1 MEGIEL
7 LLLYPDT
14 KITIVFNSYSFLVNF
29 LSKHFRWD
37 NHNHHLTDLDTTDS
51 SATMQKPNTTNAVN
65 EQETIKEPAPKFP
78 TISPSLLGFGGPNTS
93 SRPTARTQGK
103 FGISPYFFMS
113 VIES

>member
-1 MEGIEL
+1 M
-7 LLLYPDT
+7 LLLYLDT
-14 KITIVFNSYSFLVNF
+14 GIITIVSNSHYFLVNF

-51 SATMQKPNTTNAVN
+51 SATMQKPNTTDTVN
-65 EQETIKEPAPKFP
+65 EQETIKEQAPKFP

-103 FGISPYFFMS
+103 FRISPYFS
-113 VIES
+113 LL